1 MLSAGEKNIIS
12 HIKRQL
18 SCLTQADQCYITL
31 LTLQANIGFYGD
43 ANISSISFILL
54 FFSEVKER
62 ILIKATDNK
71 CVLLNFLGDLK
82 LNSF

>member
-1 MLSAGEKNIIS
+1 MLSAGEKKIIS
-12 HIKRQL
+12 HIKWQL
-18 SCLTQADQCYITL
+18 SCPTQADQCYITL

-43 ANISSISFILL
+43 ANLSSISFIL

-62 ILIKATDNK
+62 ILIKATDNE
-71 CVLLNFLGDLK
+71 CVLNFLGDLK

>member
-1 MLSAGEKNIIS
+1 MLSAGEKKIIS
-12 HIKRQL
+12 HIKWQL
-18 SCLTQADQCYITL
+18 SCPTQADQCYITL

-43 ANISSISFILL
+43 ANLSSISFIL

-62 ILIKATDNK
+62 ILIQATDNE

-82 LNSF
+82 LNFF